1 MVTFLKTG
9 IAQIKLKINTAILH
23 KIRPIK
29 SFEFNGADI
38 KKDIYEKYNFSG
50 ELVDIFVNNKD
61 RIIHKWHH
69 YIPIYDRY
77 FQSYRG
83 KNIRFL
89 ELGVSKGGSLSMW
102 RKYFGEDAIIFGIDI
117 EDNCKVF
124 NGIDG
129 EVRIGSQDDKKFLL
143 DVLGEMGGVDVVLD
157 DGSHKMKHIKKSL
170 SILFPQLS
178 EGGIYMI
185 EDLHTSYWKRYGGG
199 FRSNLNFFNV
209 VRDLIDD
216 LHHWYHKK
224 PLKIKDVSKN
234 CSAIH
239 IHDSIVV
246 LEKNKVFA
254 PTHSRVS

>member
-1 MVTFLKTG
+1 MVNFLKTKISQLISSIK
-9 IAQIKLKINTAILH
+9 IATLH

-29 SFEFNGADI
+29 SFEYKGADI
-38 KKDIYEKYNFSG
+38 KQDIYQKYNFSG
-50 ELVDIFVNNKD
+50 DLVDIFVNNKD
-61 RIIHKWHH
+61 KIIHKWHH
-69 YIPIYDRY
+69 YIPIYDKY
-77 FQSYRG
+77 FSIYRN

-102 RKYFGEDAIIFGIDI
+102 RKYFGKDATIFGIDI
-117 EDNCKVF
+117 QESCKDF

-129 EVRIGSQDDKKFLL
+129 EVRIGSQNDENFLL
-143 DVLGEMGGVDVVLD
+143 DVINEMGGVDIILD
-157 DGSHKMKHIKKSL
+157 DGSHKMKHIRKSL
-170 SILFPQLS
+170 KVLFPQLT

-199 FRSNLNFFNV
+199 FRSKLNFFNL
-209 VRDLIDD
+209 VRDLTDD

-224 PLKIKDVSKN
+224 PLRLKAVSEK

-239 IHDSIVV
+239 IYDSIVV
-246 LEKNKVFA
+246 LEKNKNYA

>member
-1 MVTFLKTG
+1 
-9 IAQIKLKINTAILH
+9 
-23 KIRPIK
+23 
-29 SFEFNGADI
+29 
-38 KKDIYEKYNFSG
+38 
-50 ELVDIFVNNKD
+50 
-61 RIIHKWHH
+61 
-69 YIPIYDRY
+69 
-77 FQSYRG
+77 
-83 KNIRFL
+83 
-89 ELGVSKGGSLSMW
+89 MW

-185 EDLHTSYWKRYGGG
+185 EDLHTYYWKRYGGG

-224 PLKIKDVSKN
+224 PLKIKDVSEN

>member
-77 FQSYRG
+77 FQGYRG

-117 EDNCKVF
+117 EDTCKVF

-143 DVLGEMGGVDVVLD
+143 DVLGEMGGVDIILD

-170 SILFPQLS
+170 SVLFPHLS
-178 EGGIYMI
+178 EGGI
-185 EDLHTSYWKRYGGG
+185 
-199 FRSNLNFFNV
+199 
-209 VRDLIDD
+209 
-216 LHHWYHKK
+216 
-224 PLKIKDVSKN
+224 
-234 CSAIH
+234 
-239 IHDSIVV
+239 
-246 LEKNKVFA
+246 
-254 PTHSRVS
+254 